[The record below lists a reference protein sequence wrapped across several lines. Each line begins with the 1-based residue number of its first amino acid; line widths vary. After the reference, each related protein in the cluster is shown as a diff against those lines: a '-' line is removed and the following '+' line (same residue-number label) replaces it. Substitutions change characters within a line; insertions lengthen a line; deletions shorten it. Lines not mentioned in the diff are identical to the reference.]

1 MRWSSVVRQCK
12 LDCVRVDLFGLSNV
26 LFMLLFP
33 VLSCVAA
40 LVLTVTGAPGQVAVS
55 VSGGVSG
62 MAAVMS
68 WMSALSVNVAEESGG
83 HRAMNGMIPIAR
95 TSQVA
100 GRFLFLLVT
109 CAMWAVDVMACSAV
123 FLAFG
128 DMMDSGWAGAMILSA
143 VIFASSLI
151 VGSILMAFS
160 YRFTFRAMMR
170 IFVVVMVGLYALV
183 ALLSRLPFDWQSLL
197 QGVVD
202 FMSVWWRAAL
212 IAVVLCVG
220 VYCISAA
227 LAIRFYRAKE
237 L

>member
-68 WMSALSVNVAEESGG
+68 WMSALRVNVAEESGG

-109 CAMWAVDVMACSAV
+109 CAMWAVDVMACSV
-123 FLAFG
+123 FLAF
-128 DMMDSGWAGAMILSA
+128 DSGWAGAMILSA
-143 VIFASSLI
+143 VIFAFSLI

-170 IFVVVMVGLYALV
+170 IFVVVIVGLYALV
-183 ALLSRLPFDWQSLL
+183 ALLSRLPFDWQGLL
-197 QGVVD
+197 QGVAD

>member
-68 WMSALSVNVAEESGG
+68 WMSALRVNVAEESGG

-109 CAMWAVDVMACSAV
+109 CAMWAVDVMACSV
-123 FLAFG
+123 FLAF
-128 DMMDSGWAGAMILSA
+128 DSGWAGAMILSA
-143 VIFASSLI
+143 VIFAFSLI

-170 IFVVVMVGLYALV
+170 IFVVVIVGLYALV

>member
-1 MRWSSVVRQCK
+1 MRWSSVVRQCR

-26 LFMLLFP
+26 LFMLLLP

-55 VSGGVSG
+55 VSSGVSG

-68 WMSALSVNVAEESGG
+68 WMSALRVNVVEESSG

-109 CAMWAVDVMACSAV
+109 CAMWTVDVMAV

-128 DMMDSGWAGAMILSA
+128 DMMDSGWAGAMIPSA
-143 VIFASSLI
+143 VIFAFSLI

-170 IFVVVMVGLYALV
+170 IFVVVIVGLYALV
-183 ALLSRLPFDWQSLL
+183 ALLSRLPFDWQGLL
-197 QGVVD
+197 QGVAD

>member
-1 MRWSSVVRQCK
+1 MRWSSVVRQCR

-68 WMSALSVNVAEESGG
+68 WMSALRVNVAEESSG

-109 CAMWAVDVMACSAV
+109 CAMWAVDVMACSV
-123 FLAFG
+123 FLAF
-128 DMMDSGWAGAMILSA
+128 DSGWAGAMILSA
-143 VIFASSLI
+143 VIFAFSLI

>member
-1 MRWSSVVRQCK
+1 MRWSSVVRQCR

-26 LFMLLFP
+26 LFMLLLP

-68 WMSALSVNVAEESGG
+68 WMSALRVNVAEESSG

-109 CAMWAVDVMACSAV
+109 CAMWTVDVMACSV
-123 FLAFG
+123 FLAF
-128 DMMDSGWAGAMILSA
+128 DSGWAGAMILSA
-143 VIFASSLI
+143 VIFAFSLI

-170 IFVVVMVGLYALV
+170 IFVVVIVGLYALV
-183 ALLSRLPFDWQSLL
+183 ALLSRLPFDWQGLL
-197 QGVVD
+197 QGVAD

>member
-1 MRWSSVVRQCK
+1 MRWSSVVRQCR

-26 LFMLLFP
+26 LFMLLLP

-68 WMSALSVNVAEESGG
+68 WMSALRVNVAEESSG

-109 CAMWAVDVMACSAV
+109 CAMWTVDVMACSV
-123 FLAFG
+123 FLAF
-128 DMMDSGWAGAMILSA
+128 DSGWAGALILSA
-143 VIFASSLI
+143 VIFAFSLI

-183 ALLSRLPFDWQSLL
+183 ALLSRLPFDWQGLL
-197 QGVVD
+197 QGVAD

>member
-1 MRWSSVVRQCK
+1 MRWSSVVRQCR

-62 MAAVMS
+62 MASVMS
-68 WMSALSVNVAEESGG
+68 WMSALRVNVAEESGG

-109 CAMWAVDVMACSAV
+109 CAMWTVDVMACSV
-123 FLAFG
+123 FLAF
-128 DMMDSGWAGAMILSA
+128 DSGWAGAMILSA
-143 VIFASSLI
+143 VIFAFSLI

>member
-1 MRWSSVVRQCK
+1 MRWSSVVRQCR

-26 LFMLLFP
+26 LFMLLLP

-68 WMSALSVNVAEESGG
+68 WMSALRVNVAEESSG

-109 CAMWAVDVMACSAV
+109 CVMWTVDVMACSV
-123 FLAFG
+123 FLAF
-128 DMMDSGWAGAMILSA
+128 DSGWAGAMILSA
-143 VIFASSLI
+143 VIFAFSLI

-183 ALLSRLPFDWQSLL
+183 ALLSRLPFDWQGLL
-197 QGVVD
+197 QGVAD

>member
-1 MRWSSVVRQCK
+1 MRWSSVVRQCR

-55 VSGGVSG
+55 VAGGVSG
-62 MAAVMS
+62 MASVMS
-68 WMSALSVNVAEESGG
+68 WMSALRVNVAEESSG

-109 CAMWAVDVMACSAV
+109 CAMWTVDVMACSV
-123 FLAFG
+123 FLAF
-128 DMMDSGWAGAMILSA
+128 DSGWAGAMILSA
-143 VIFASSLI
+143 VIFAFSLI

>member
-1 MRWSSVVRQCK
+1 MRWSSVVRQCRF
-12 LDCVRVDLFGLSNV
+12 DCVRVDLFGLSNM

-55 VSGGVSG
+55 VYGGVCG

-109 CAMWAVDVMACSAV
+109 CAMWTVDVMACSV
-123 FLAFG
+123 FFAFG
-128 DMMDSGWAGAMILSA
+128 DHDGFRLGRCHDTERRHLRVLPDRRIDSDGVFVPVHVPGDDADIRCGHSRA
-143 VIFASSLI
+143 VCT
-151 VGSILMAFS
+151 
-160 YRFTFRAMMR
+160 RR
-170 IFVVVMVGLYALV
+170 V
-183 ALLSRLPFDWQSLL
+183 AVQ
-197 QGVVD
+197 
-202 FMSVWWRAAL
+202 
-212 IAVVLCVG
+212 IAV
-220 VYCISAA
+220 
-227 LAIRFYRAKE
+227 
-237 L
+237 

>member
-1 MRWSSVVRQCK
+1 MRWSSVVRQCR

-26 LFMLLFP
+26 LFMLLVP

-68 WMSALSVNVAEESGG
+68 WMSALRVNVAEESGG

-109 CAMWAVDVMACSAV
+109 CAMWTVDVMACSV
-123 FLAFG
+123 FLAF
-128 DMMDSGWAGAMILSA
+128 DSGWAGAMILSA
-143 VIFASSLI
+143 VIFAFSLI

-160 YRFTFRAMMR
+160 YRFTFRAIMR

>member
-1 MRWSSVVRQCK
+1 MRWSSVVRQCR

-26 LFMLLFP
+26 LFMLLLP

-68 WMSALSVNVAEESGG
+68 WMSALRVNVAEESSG

-109 CAMWAVDVMACSAV
+109 CAMWTVDVMACSV
-123 FLAFG
+123 FLAF
-128 DMMDSGWAGAMILSA
+128 DSGWAGAMILSA
-143 VIFASSLI
+143 VIFAFSLI

>member
-1 MRWSSVVRQCK
+1 MRWSSVVRQCR

-68 WMSALSVNVAEESGG
+68 WMSALRVNVAEESSG

-109 CAMWAVDVMACSAV
+109 CAMWAVDVMACSV
-123 FLAFG
+123 FLAF
-128 DMMDSGWAGAMILSA
+128 DSGWAGAMILSA

>member
-1 MRWSSVVRQCK
+1 MRWSSVVRQCR

-55 VSGGVSG
+55 VSSGVSG

-68 WMSALSVNVAEESGG
+68 WMSALRVNVAEESSG

-109 CAMWAVDVMACSAV
+109 CAMWAVDVMACSV
-123 FLAFG
+123 FLAF
-128 DMMDSGWAGAMILSA
+128 DSGWAGAMILSA

-170 IFVVVMVGLYALV
+170 IFVVVIVGLYALV

>member
-1 MRWSSVVRQCK
+1 MRWSSVVRQCR
-12 LDCVRVDLFGLSNV
+12 LDCVRVDLFGVSNV

-68 WMSALSVNVAEESGG
+68 WMSALRVNVAEESSG

-109 CAMWAVDVMACSAV
+109 CAMWAVDVMACSV
-123 FLAFG
+123 FLAF
-128 DMMDSGWAGAMILSA
+128 DSGWAGAMILSA

>member
-1 MRWSSVVRQCK
+1 MRWSSVVRQCR
-12 LDCVRVDLFGLSNV
+12 LDCVRVDLFGLSNM
-26 LFMLLFP
+26 LFMLLVP

-55 VSGGVSG
+55 VAGGVSG
-62 MAAVMS
+62 MASVMS
-68 WMSALSVNVAEESGG
+68 WMSALRVNVAEESSG

-109 CAMWAVDVMACSAV
+109 CAMWTVDVMACSV
-123 FLAFG
+123 FLAF
-128 DMMDSGWAGAMILSA
+128 DSGWAGAMILSA
-143 VIFASSLI
+143 VIFAFSLI

>member
-1 MRWSSVVRQCK
+1 MRWSSVVRQCRF
-12 LDCVRVDLFGLSNV
+12 DCVRVDLFGLSNM

-55 VSGGVSG
+55 VYGGVCG

-109 CAMWAVDVMACSAV
+109 CAIDRKS
-123 FLAFG
+123 
-128 DMMDSGWAGAMILSA
+128 
-143 VIFASSLI
+143 
-151 VGSILMAFS
+151 
-160 YRFTFRAMMR
+160 
-170 IFVVVMVGLYALV
+170 VV
-183 ALLSRLPFDWQSLL
+183 
-197 QGVVD
+197 
-202 FMSVWWRAAL
+202 
-212 IAVVLCVG
+212 
-220 VYCISAA
+220 
-227 LAIRFYRAKE
+227 
-237 L
+237 

>member
-1 MRWSSVVRQCK
+1 MRWSSVVRQCR

-55 VSGGVSG
+55 VAGGVSG
-62 MAAVMS
+62 IASVMS
-68 WMSALSVNVAEESGG
+68 WMSALRVNVAEESGG

-109 CAMWAVDVMACSAV
+109 CAMWTVDVMACSV
-123 FLAFG
+123 FLAF
-128 DMMDSGWAGAMILSA
+128 DSGWAGAMILSA
-143 VIFASSLI
+143 VIFAFSLI

-160 YRFTFRAMMR
+160 CRFTFRAMMR

-197 QGVVD
+197 QGVAD